1 MAVAFNINEDNY
13 LYFFLIKLFKLFKMK
28 LDLLILIYRILQIS
42 TKGSEIIRTIFF
54 IFKQNRDM
62 KYSHSSV

>member
-13 LYFFLIKLFKLFKMK
+13 LYFFLIKLFKLFNMK

-42 TKGSEIIRTIFF
+42 TKGSEIIRTIF

-62 KYSHSSV
+62 NSSHSSV